1 MSHKFVQLIITE
13 LFIPTHK
20 VLPIFCDYGY
30 STSSMMTHSGV
41 REVVT
46 TYIRERE
53 LVSPTDSKWVSS
65 KKIVLVFVW
74 YTVEVLSSC
83 IHSQCT
89 IPLYTGPVTL
99 WCILS
104 ISRIVVLDPTLTDA
118 VLRKGEPPPTQ
129 LSWQQIITRIL
140 EEMRPGYSI
149 QRNDE
154 NLVYKLVVI
163 QLFTLTATYFPPPP
177 PHTHTNHIHTPY
189 IHTLTHSLRRS
200 KLEPVRL
207 SVTTRT
213 GNKKATLVD
222 NLEYYGIAPTDIVH
236 QVQRIAAASAT
247 GIVRGCCTRGGQLFF

>member
-1 MSHKFVQLIITE
+1 MSIVR
-13 LFIPTHK
+13 K
-20 VLPIFCDYGY
+20 V
-30 STSSMMTHSGV
+30 
-41 REVVT
+41 
-46 TYIRERE
+46 
-53 LVSPTDSKWVSS
+53 
-65 KKIVLVFVW
+65 VLVFVW
-74 YTVEVLSSC
+74 YTVEVLRSC
-83 IHSQCT
+83 IHFTVYNPTVHGACYSLMHT
-89 IPLYTGPVTL
+89 FY
-99 WCILS
+99 
-104 ISRIVVLDPTLTDA
+104 SRIIVLDPMLTDA

-129 LSWQQIITRIL
+129 LSWQQIITRVL

-163 QLFTLTATYFPPPP
+163 QLFTHTATYHPPPSTHIQHFT
-177 PHTHTNHIHTPY
+177 HTH
-189 IHTLTHSLRRS
+189 THSLRRT

-247 GIVRGCCTRGGQLFF
+247 GIAKGCCTRGGQLFLMAI